1 MRALISLTDKTNVG
15 KLAKS
20 LQELGYE
27 IISTGGTYKEI
38 EKSGVNVIDISKVT
52 NFPEILQGRV
62 KTLSP
67 YVHGGILYKRD
78 NEEHKKTVEELNIQP
93 IDIVVVNLY
102 DFQNALKTGDH
113 DNIVENIDIGGPTLI
128 RSAAKNYKDVLVV
141 TDPSD
146 YDELIDRLKNDNV
159 DIAYREKLAMKAF
172 SLTAYY
178 DSVISRYFQEQVG
191 ERSDYRTFGFKK
203 EEKLRYGENSHQS
216 ANLYI
221 DPFVNG
227 KLTDCEVIHG
237 KAMSF
242 NNYNDLNVAVELADE
257 LGENSCVAL
266 KHQSPCGVAIADS
279 VSEAYH
285 KAYLADSTSIFG
297 GIIAINGVV
306 DEKCAEEMSQIFLE
320 IIAAKDF
327 DEKALEILTKKKNI
341 RLVKIKFDNDSV
353 KEDIKYLNGKVLIQD
368 KDFGVDEYNIVT
380 NEKPSDEDKKD
391 LEFAMKVVK
400 FTKSNAIV
408 LAKDS
413 HTLGIGGGQT
423 SRIWAL
429 ENIANNHPDVDFT
442 GCVLASDAFFPFSD
456 CVEFAHKLG
465 VKAIIQPGGSIKDQD
480 SIDKCN
486 EYGISMVFTKNRH
499 FKH

>member
-1 MRALISLTDKTNVG
+1 
-15 KLAKS
+15 
-20 LQELGYE
+20 
-27 IISTGGTYKEI
+27 
-38 EKSGVNVIDISKVT
+38 
-52 NFPEILQGRV
+52 
-62 KTLSP
+62 
-67 YVHGGILYKRD
+67 
-78 NEEHKKTVEELNIQP
+78 
-93 IDIVVVNLY
+93 
-102 DFQNALKTGDH
+102 
-113 DNIVENIDIGGPTLI
+113 
-128 RSAAKNYKDVLVV
+128 
-141 TDPSD
+141 
-146 YDELIDRLKNDNV
+146 
-159 DIAYREKLAMKAF
+159 
-172 SLTAYY
+172 
-178 DSVISRYFQEQVG
+178 
-191 ERSDYRTFGFKK
+191 
-203 EEKLRYGENSHQS
+203 
-216 ANLYI
+216 
-221 DPFVNG
+221 
-227 KLTDCEVIHG
+227 
-237 KAMSF
+237 
-242 NNYNDLNVAVELADE
+242 
-257 LGENSCVAL
+257 
-266 KHQSPCGVAIADS
+266 
-279 VSEAYH
+279 
-285 KAYLADSTSIFG
+285 
-297 GIIAINGVV
+297 
-306 DEKCAEEMSQIFLE
+306 MSQIFLE

-341 RLVKIKFDNDSV
+341 RIVKIKFDNDLV

-465 VKAIIQPGGSIKDQD
+465 VKAIIQPGGSIKDKD